1 MQLND
6 KVQHVY
12 LVGAKSLGAYGGY
25 ETFVYKLTEYHQN
38 KENIKYHVACK
49 ANGDGC
55 MDESKF
61 EGVTKIND
69 HEFELHN
76 AHCFKIDVPQIGPA
90 QAIYYDVAAL
100 KTCCEHIKKNHIPHP
115 IVYIMACRIGPFA
128 AHFYKEIHKLGGT
141 VFLNPDG
148 HEWMRARWAA
158 PIRKYWK
165 ISEQMMVKYCDLA
178 ICDSVNKPII
188 IYTLEAFQQH
198 PSIDEIY
205 VSCLEGWS
213 AVLEAYAKQFNITK
227 LKRIITGGA
236 TGQESIYNGLKA
248 IKEDNEETKDIVVVI
263 HDGNRPMLPQDVIT
277 DNLVKQKLFGS
288 AVTVI
293 PTTEVVFVSK
303 DGVES
308 NAALNRE
315 ELWRTQTPHS
325 YRFDELW
332 TVHNQAIKDGVTNM
346 AASCSLMQK
355 YGYTT
360 YFSKGSEKNIK
371 ITTVE
376 DIEIFKALLSAK
388 NDEWI
393 KK

>member
-1 MQLND
+1 MFD
-6 KVQHVY
+6 Y
-12 LVGAKSLGAYGGY
+12 LVVGSGLYGAVFAHEANAHGKSVLVVDKRPNIAGNIY
-25 ETFVYKLTEYHQN
+25 T
-38 KENIKYHVACK
+38 ENIEGINVHKY
-49 ANGDGC
+49 G
-55 MDESKF
+55 
-61 EGVTKIND
+61 
-69 HEFELHN
+69 
-76 AHCFKIDVPQIGPA
+76 AHIF
-90 QAIYYDVAAL
+90 
-100 KTCCEHIKKNHIPHP
+100 
-115 IVYIMACRIGPFA
+115 
-128 AHFYKEIHKLGGT
+128 
-141 VFLNPDG
+141 
-148 HEWMRARWAA
+148 
-158 PIRKYWK
+158 
-165 ISEQMMVKYCDLA
+165 
-178 ICDSVNKPII
+178 
-188 IYTLEAFQQH
+188 
-198 PSIDEIY
+198 
-205 VSCLEGWS
+205 
-213 AVLEAYAKQFNITK
+213 
-227 LKRIITGGA
+227 
-236 TGQESIYNGLKA
+236 
-248 IKEDNEETKDIVVVI
+248 